1 MIKTIIIFMAALALS
16 LDAFAFGNGAK
27 TETHN
32 QSPMAP
38 IMDVAFYSQNLQ
50 SGSMQRATYK
60 TSSLTQETADK
71 QNKLLIEFYVYIL
84 IIMVYSLYW
93 LKVS

>member
-1 MIKTIIIFMAALALS
+1 MTRTIIIFMAALALS
-16 LDAFAFGNGAK
+16 LDAFAFGSTAK

-32 QSPMAP
+32 QQPMAP

-50 SGSMQRATYK
+50 AGSVQRVIDT

-71 QNKLLIEFYVYIL
+71 QNKLMIEFYVYIL

>member
-1 MIKTIIIFMAALALS
+1 MIKAITIFVAALTLT
-16 LDAFAFGNGAK
+16 LDVFAFGNPAK
-27 TETHN
+27 TESHN
-32 QSPMAP
+32 QQPTAP

-50 SGSMQRATYK
+50 MGSNPKTIDRKSSANEATI
-60 TSSLTQETADK
+60 DK
-71 QNKLLIEFYVYIL
+71 QNKLIIEFYVYIL

>member
-1 MIKTIIIFMAALALS
+1 
-16 LDAFAFGNGAK
+16 
-27 TETHN
+27 
-32 QSPMAP
+32 
-38 IMDVAFYSQNLQ
+38 
-50 SGSMQRATYK
+50 MQRATDK

>member
-1 MIKTIIIFMAALALS
+1 MAALALS

-27 TETHN
+27 TESHN
-32 QSPMAP
+32 QQPMAP

-50 SGSMQRATYK
+50 AGSIQRAIDK

-71 QNKLLIEFYVYIL
+71 QNKLIIEFYVYII